1 MRAEQQNTT
10 GTYEGNAVQV
20 SDLSGII
27 MTCSGSRR
35 LLEGEGMMNERGIGS
50 PEMLL
55 TSVAR
60 ERVAPQFPPLWSAPH
75 WLHTLSKAA
84 FRHHSMQRCHA

>member
-10 GTYEGNAVQV
+10 DTYEGNAVQV

-27 MTCSGSRR
+27 MTCSGPRR
-35 LLEGEGMMNERGIGS
+35 LLEGDGMMNERGIGS
-50 PEMLL
+50 PERLL

-60 ERVAPQFPPLWSAPH
+60 ERVAPQ
-75 WLHTLSKAA
+75 LSLLRVSFVVSCTFCLSSPFGATML
-84 FRHHSMQRCHA
+84 R